1 MVGLEPTK
9 PIEYKVIALPIALHQ
24 HTLRRRAPYTI
35 TIDYLSRTK
44 AFSAVAT
51 LSGLEPE
58 LFCVTGRCVNHLHY
72 RAEYMNNRCSKLSTR
87 FEGLVSAWLRPTE
100 LFYIYYLED
109 LSHRRWLITSTV
121 YNLTDLFP
129 PTIDMQSLIHLRRN
143 YWLHISSMFIH
154 LLSTK
159 VSSCSILNIEFYQI
173 L

>member
-1 MVGLEPTK
+1 MELVIGLEPT
-9 PIEYKVIALPIALHQ
+9 IYCLQGNCIAIMLHQ

-58 LFCVTGRCVNHLHY
+58 LFCVTGRCVSHLHY
-72 RAEYMNNRCSKLSTR
+72 RAKYMNNRCSKLSTR

-100 LFYIYYLED
+100 LFYAHILYGF
-109 LSHRRWLITSTV
+109 RIQAV

-129 PTIDMQSLIHLRRN
+129 PTID
-143 YWLHISSMFIH
+143 
-154 LLSTK
+154 
-159 VSSCSILNIEFYQI
+159 V
-173 L
+173 